1 MTKDRLTFTLMDLG
15 YKKAGPVQIYDE
27 RTTYD
32 NGEIIPFPAQL
43 AIVTHARML
52 RDTKHG
58 EIFQRKSQEL
68 IDAWTN
74 SELPGKVKCDASCVS
89 EPNAFQYCL
98 FNDLLDVPFP
108 GPENPKKKKNNLFAE
123 IGGDQTAY
131 HNPQKKFVFSSFC

>member
-32 NGEIIPFPAQL
+32 NGDIIPFPAQL

-58 EIFQRKSQEL
+58 EIFQQKSQEL

-89 EPNAFQYCL
+89 EPNAFQY
-98 FNDLLDVPFP
+98 
-108 GPENPKKKKNNLFAE
+108 
-123 IGGDQTAY
+123 
-131 HNPQKKFVFSSFC
+131 